1 MSLDLNNIASNNGLT
16 QVFYNSGY
24 WNKPRGV
31 HMAHIIAI
39 SGGNGGNGGTS
50 SPGANGTGG
59 QGGSSGIIVRVTIP
73 LIFLT
78 DELII
83 YVGLGGEGG
92 ASGGFSGGGGDET
105 YVDCAR
111 GTAQRTSLVV
121 NTSNANSL
129 GWVYGSLGQ
138 NLYSSSVGGS
148 SGGNGAAG
156 TSAIFGSTLNL
167 PLLSGMG
174 GGGHTAGGT
183 NFSGGS
189 ILTSGFVPQ
198 IVGGTTGVNNG
209 RGNGGFFSLTPFAS
223 TGGSG
228 GASNASGTGGVGGD
242 GAIGSGGGGGGSG
255 TIGGV
260 GGRGGN
266 GLVIITCW

>member
-1 MSLDLNNIASNNGLT
+1 MSLDLFNISSNQGLT

-39 SGGNGGNGGTS
+39 GGGNGGNGGAS
-50 SPGANGTGG
+50 SPGVAGTGG
-59 QGGSSGIIVRVTIP
+59 QGGTSGTIIRLTIP
-73 LIFLT
+73 LIFVT
-78 DELII
+78 DQLRITI
-83 YVGLGGEGG
+83 GAGG
-92 ASGGFSGGGGDET
+92 AGGIAAGAGGAGGAT
-105 YVDCAR
+105 LIDCAR
-111 GTAQRTSLVV
+111 GSSVRSTLLADTSQ
-121 NTSNANSL
+121 TNAL
-129 GWVYGSLGQ
+129 GWNYGSVAQ
-138 NLYSSSVGGS
+138 SLYSTSVGGS
-148 SGGNGAAG
+148 AGGNGAAG
-156 TSAIFGSTLNL
+156 TSASFGATLNL

-174 GGGHTAGGT
+174 GGGHSAGGA

-198 IVGGTTGVNNG
+198 IDGGQPGVDNN
-209 RGNGGFFSLTPFAS
+209 RGNDGFFSLTPFSS

-228 GASNASGTGGVGGD
+228 GASNAAGTGGVGGN
-242 GAIGSGGGGGGSG
+242 GAVGSGGGGGGSG
-255 TIGGV
+255 TTGGA

>member
-31 HMAHIIAI
+31 HMAHMIVI
-39 SGGNGGNGGTS
+39 SGADGGNGGTS

-59 QGGSSGIIVRVTIP
+59 QGGGSGYIVRLTIP

-78 DELII
+78 DELRINI
-83 YVGLGGEGG
+83 GLGG
-92 ASGGFSGGGGDET
+92 SGGPAGGFGSTGEST
-105 YVDCAR
+105 YIDCAR
-111 GTAQRTSLVV
+111 GTSNRTSLVV
-121 NTSNANSL
+121 DAGSSDST
-129 GWVYGSLGQ
+129 GCVYGSLGRY
-138 NLYSSSVGGS
+138 LFSSNVGGGT
-148 SGGNGAAG
+148 GGSGAAA
-156 TSAIFGSTLNL
+156 TSFAFGSTLNL
-167 PLLSGMG
+167 PLISGMG

-198 IVGGTTGVNNG
+198 ISGGITGVNNG
-209 RGNGGFFSLTPFAS
+209 RGNDGFFSLTPFAS

-228 GASNASGTGGVGGD
+228 GASNAVGTGGDGGN

-255 TIGGV
+255 TIGGA

-266 GLVIITCW
+266 GLAIITCW